1 MRGAKMT
8 EVILDDKQACK
19 FASLICVVDILEYID
34 THKEEYEYFLQ
45 KTNYKKSIGKEKKV

>member
-19 FASLICVVDILEYID
+19 FASSICVVDILEYID

-45 KTNYKKSIGKEKKV
+45 KEKREESNDST